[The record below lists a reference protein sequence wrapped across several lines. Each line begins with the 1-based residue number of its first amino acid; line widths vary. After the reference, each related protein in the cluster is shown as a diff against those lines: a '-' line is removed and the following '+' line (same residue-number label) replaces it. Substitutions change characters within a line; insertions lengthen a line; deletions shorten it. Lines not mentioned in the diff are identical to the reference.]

1 MPEKE
6 GPKKFTIFINDV
18 RHQVEKS
25 TMTGTEL
32 KQLGG
37 VSAGNRLFLE
47 EPGPKPDQPI
57 GDAESVELKSGMK
70 FYDLPPGVVG
80 ESC

>member
-1 MPEKE
+1 MPDKE

-18 RHQVEKS
+18 RYQVEKP
-25 TMTGTEL
+25 TMTGAEL

-37 VSAGNRLFLE
+37 VAVGNRLFLE

-57 GDAESVELKSGMK
+57 GDTETVNLKPGMK

-80 ESC
+80 

>member
-1 MPEKE
+1 MSNKE

-18 RHQVEKS
+18 QQQLEKP
-25 TMTGTEL
+25 TGTGAEL

-37 VSAGNRLFLE
+37 IPAGNRLFLE

-57 GDAESVELKSGMK
+57 GDAEAVNLKPGMK

-80 ESC
+80 